1 MKKTLFLSLLLLLT
15 CFVAHSQSPI
25 MLHRG
30 WIIGN
35 YTGAPF
41 YFAPAPQWQAIED
54 TMSYKNNRGLQLGLN
69 WGARINLYEP
79 NDLQSVSLHVDVVGT
94 GFLSSGYI
102 REDRLVDLGL
112 ALQIPVVVN
121 YNWGHM
127 ATRSSSAERG
137 FGVGLGVEINRV
149 YSLLEASEFYET
161 ASERG
166 FAQIGSASFVQPVVN
181 FGYRYWN
188 KNDRPRELN
197 IQFGFGKMYRFE
209 HGNSFRP
216 NIRLSLHKYINY

>member
-1 MKKTLFLSLLLLLT
+1 MKKLLFFALFIACAT
-15 CFVAHSQSPI
+15 AQGQSPI

-30 WIIGN
+30 WVIGN

-41 YFAPAPQWQAIED
+41 YYAPSPQWQAIDD

-69 WGARINLYEP
+69 WGGRINLYEL
-79 NDLQSVSLHVDVVGT
+79 NDLQSVSLHIDLVGT
-94 GFLSSGYI
+94 GYISSGFI
-102 REDRLVDLGL
+102 RDDRQADLGL

-137 FGVGLGVEINRV
+137 FGVGFGVEINRV
-149 YSLLEASEFYET
+149 FSTLESTELYET
-161 ASERG
+161 ANRRG
-166 FAQIGSASFVQPVVN
+166 FTQTASASFVQPVVN

-197 IQFGFGKMYRFE
+197 LQFGFGKMYRFE
-209 HGNSFRP
+209 NGNSFRP
-216 NIRLSLHKYINY
+216 NVRLSLHKYINY